1 MRRSNLSTILLAA
14 ALSVGVLL
22 PSTGCSLR
30 EVSPPSPNPAPTPLP
45 PDDTQPSA
53 RDHTDAEFWQALARR
68 VAAGRV
74 ESTDEII
81 LICKAAKEAGDL
93 VEAAKLETALP
104 TAATQ
109 NERITE
115 TNRARIT
122 DAIKQL
128 R

>member
-1 MRRSNLSTILLAA
+1 MRSTLTIFVLAA
-14 ALSVGVLL
+14 LCVGAC
-22 PSTGCSLR
+22 SGCLDP
-30 EVSPPSPNPAPTPLP
+30 VAPSPPTPGPAPTPLP
-45 PDDTQPSA
+45 DKPA
-53 RDHTDAEFWQALARR
+53 GRDHTDAEFWSALARR

-93 VEAAKLETALP
+93 VDAAKLETALP

-109 NERITE
+109 NEPITE
-115 TNRARIT
+115 TNRQRIA